1 DDNLPDA
8 LQVGNAVFDALQAF
22 ELGLSSG
29 IKNSPAE
36 LAAALQ
42 LPRKSLTEDWLVV
55 HEKIY
60 PWRIE
65 VRGPLDKGKVEAI
78 ERRLK
83 KAVRQGANFVILQ
96 LEAEGGETKHV
107 AATAEVLRALRDDN
121 NLTIKTVASVP
132 PGRAL

>member
-1 DDNLPDA
+1 

-22 ELGLSSG
+22 ELGISSG

-55 HEKIY
+55 HEKVY

-83 KAVRQGANFVILQ
+83 KAVGQGANFLILQ
-96 LEAEGGETKHV
+96 LDAEGGETKYV
-107 AATAEVLRALRDDN
+107 ASTAQMVRNLRDDHQ
-121 NLTIKTVASVP
+121 LPVKTVAYV
-132 PGRAL
+132 